1 MSFLIL
7 SLAGWV
13 SLYFIKIKIKSI
25 KRWFPQSHATKL
37 PAFLHLRPYA
47 IPSFVLIIQMDGWL
61 ITDSM
66 AGDPCFVYWIPLHL
80 PSGTCS
86 LYSMSSVL
94 SSFPYPL
101 DQYKMYRFI
110 IHLKKIIIVFAPL
123 PPSVPPPFLFFQF
136 IAKFLEKCCLYIM
149 SAFSFPW
156 PLKWLCA
163 QGSVLASFSF
173 MFTYRKETS

>member
-1 MSFLIL
+1 MISTISCYQTTRLLAFKTLRYTFFCVNNTNGWMTHHWFYGRWSLLCILDPTPSSIRDML
-7 SLAGWV
+7 SLFHV
-13 SLYFIKIKIKSI
+13 IL
-25 KRWFPQSHATKL
+25 
-37 PAFLHLRPYA
+37 
-47 IPSFVLIIQMDGWL
+47 
-61 ITDSM
+61 
-66 AGDPCFVYWIPLHL
+66 
-80 PSGTCS
+80 
-86 LYSMSSVL
+86 VL